1 VLIDGV
7 FFFGNGLLPFSGD
20 YMQIYHS
27 LKNINA
33 NPDSSASSSV
43 LGSSSLLGSDS
54 VQTIT
59 IHNTFF
65 FVAGIPISS
74 SSSNSDCPQA
84 LNILTLNTAFS
95 SVKTPVI
102 IHDVV
107 FSGEI

>member
-20 YMQIYHS
+20 YIQIYHS
-27 LKNINA
+27 LKSITA
-33 NPDSSASSSV
+33 DSSSSSV
-43 LGSSSLLGSDS
+43 FGSSLLGSDS

-65 FVAGIPISS
+65 FVAGLPILS
-74 SSSNSDCPQA
+74 SSSNADCPQA